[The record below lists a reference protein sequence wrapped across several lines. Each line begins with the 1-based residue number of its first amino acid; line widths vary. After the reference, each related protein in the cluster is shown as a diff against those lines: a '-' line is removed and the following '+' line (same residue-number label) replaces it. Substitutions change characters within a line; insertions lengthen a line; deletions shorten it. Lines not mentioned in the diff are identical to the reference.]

1 MTVRVLIVDDSRF
14 FRNRV
19 SEIIAADPLLEVI
32 GTASNGQEAIVMV
45 HKLAP
50 DVIIMDVEMP
60 IMDGI
65 SAVRE
70 IMARKPTPILMFSS
84 MTTAGA
90 KVTLDALEAGA
101 VDFLPKKF
109 EDIASNFA
117 VAASVLRQRIYH
129 IGRKSSSKREVD
141 SRHIGKRRIDVFK
154 ESQTPSWLS
163 TQRYGLLAIAASTG
177 GPVAIQSILEKLP
190 ENFPLPIIVVQ
201 HMPATFTGIYSE
213 RLNQASAIKVK
224 LAENNDLL
232 QEGVALIAPGGKQF
246 TLVNQGTEG
255 VVVRL
260 KEATENDTY
269 KPSVDISFRSV
280 AEVFTGKTLAIVLT
294 GMGRDGCEGSQ
305 LIKAKGGTI
314 WAQDEVTSI
323 IYGMPGAVVDAGICD
338 SILSLSEIGARL
350 RQGV

>member
-32 GTASNGQEAIVMV
+32 GTASNGQEAIVMA

-50 DVIIMDVEMP
+50 DVITMDVEMP

-101 VDFLPKKF
+101 VDFLPKKI

-117 VAASVLRQRIYH
+117 VAASVLRHRIYH
-129 IGRKSSSKREVD
+129 IGKKNDSRTAVD
-141 SRHIGKRRIDVFK
+141 STHIGKKKIDFFK
-154 ESQTPSWLS
+154 KSQTPSWLN
-163 TQRYGLLAIAASTG
+163 TQGYGLLAIAASTG
-177 GPVAIQSILEKLP
+177 GPVAIQNILEKLP
-190 ENFPLPIIVVQ
+190 ENFSLPIIVIQ
-201 HMPATFTGIYSE
+201 HMPAAFTGIYSE

-224 LAENNDLL
+224 LAENNDFL
-232 QEGVALIAPGGKQF
+232 QKGVALIAPGGKQF
-246 TLVNQGTEG
+246 TLASQGAEG
-255 VVVRL
+255 IVVKL
-260 KEATENDTY
+260 KEAVVNDTY

-280 AEVFTGKTLAIVLT
+280 AEVFSGKTLAIILT
-294 GMGRDGCEGSQ
+294 GMGRDGCKGSQ

-338 SILSLSEIGARL
+338 SILPLPEIGARL